1 MEQVVTQSPRIFFT
15 SFHSSVYE
23 RAQWWEWRVC
33 AGGGEREVCWCHT
46 RPWPTAT
53 VQSTE
58 REQPVFTGTS
68 VHSITAVSF
77 QCQLLTSQMSCGKK
91 YYMKYLTQFS
101 VGGRRDREGGGNK
114 TPLRAEGDTA
124 FSRTSFDA
132 WKIRQQ
138 EKLEK

>member
-1 MEQVVTQSPRIFFT
+1 MREHNGGNGVCVQEEGRGRSVGATLAHGQQPLSNPLNGSSQSSQV
-15 SFHSSVYE
+15 
-23 RAQWWEWRVC
+23 RVC
-33 AGGGEREVCWCHT
+33 I
-46 RPWPTAT
+46 PLL
-53 VQSTE
+53 
-58 REQPVFTGTS
+58 
-68 VHSITAVSF
+68 
-77 QCQLLTSQMSCGKK
+77 QCPSNVLLTSQMSCGKK